1 MKVLYISHDGI
12 TDHIGKS
19 QVAPYLVGLAKN
31 GHDITILSNE
41 KDIHSKDIQEY
52 KSLFNEVSIKW
63 FINSYSNWIP
73 IISPLLTSFR
83 QYLKARKICFTE
95 RFDLIHTR
103 CYVST
108 ILGYSLK
115 KSLSGTKFLFDLR
128 DFWIDTRIE
137 TRKLGFLYRPLKT
150 IEASLFRNADSFIC
164 LTEKAKSRIAR
175 MGDQFDCTPKVTVIP
190 CCADMDLFKYDKE
203 NSEELKQIRQQEG
216 LDESFVLTY
225 LGSLG
230 AVYLLSDMVKT
241 FKILKYLDSSSKFLF
256 ISNNGKDEVVKEFLK
271 NNLNEKDLVFKKN
284 LIRSDIPKYLEMA
297 DLSLVYIRPGNSKMG
312 CSPTKLAELLA
323 MGIPVIANKGVGD
336 LNEILCIE
344 KNNSICLDSFDENH
358 IRENLLKITSQ
369 RVDREKIR
377 EFALNNF
384 SLPEAIR
391 RYEAVY
397 KSLSNL

>member
-19 QVAPYLVGLAKN
+19 QIAPYLLGLAKN

-52 KSLFNEVSIKW
+52 RSLFTASSIQW
-63 FINSYSNWIP
+63 FINPYSNRIP
-73 IISPLLTSFR
+73 IISPLLSAFR
-83 QYLKARKICFTE
+83 QYLKAKKICLTDSFN
-95 RFDLIHTR
+95 LIHSR
-103 CYVST
+103 CYPST
-108 ILGYSLK
+108 ILGYFLK
-115 KSLSGTKFLFDLR
+115 KSLSDTKLLFDLR

-164 LTEKAKSRIAR
+164 LTEKAKSKIAR
-175 MGDQFDCTPKVTVIP
+175 MGNQFDCTPKVTVIP

-216 LDESFVLTY
+216 LDGSFVLTY

-230 AVYLLSDMVKT
+230 AVYLLPNMVKT

-256 ISNNGKDEVVKEFLK
+256 ISNNGKDEVVKEFL
-271 NNLNEKDLVFKKN
+271 NNDLNEKDLVFKT
-284 LIRSDIPKYLEMA
+284 LIRSDVPKYLEMA
-297 DLSLVYIRPGNSKMG
+297 DLSLVFIRPSDSKIG

-323 MGIPVIANKGVGD
+323 MGIPVLANKGVGD

-358 IRENLLKITSQ
+358 IRENLVKIKSQ
-369 RVDREKIR
+369 RVDKEKIR
-377 EFALNNF
+377 EFALKNF
-384 SLPEAIR
+384 SLQEAIR

>member
-19 QVAPYLVGLAKN
+19 QVTPYLLGLAKN

-52 KSLFNEVSIKW
+52 KSLFTESSIKW
-63 FINSYSNWIP
+63 FINPYSNRIP

-83 QYLKARKICFTE
+83 QYLKAKKICLRDSFN
-95 RFDLIHTR
+95 LIHSR
-103 CYVST
+103 CYPST
-108 ILGYSLK
+108 ILGYFLK
-115 KSLSGTKFLFDLR
+115 KSLSDTKLLFDLR

-164 LTEKAKSRIAR
+164 LTEKAKSKIAR

-216 LDESFVLTY
+216 LDGSFVLTY

-230 AVYLLSDMVKT
+230 AVYLLPNMVRT

-256 ISNNGKDEVVKEFLK
+256 ISNNGKDEVLKEFL
-271 NNLNEKDLVFKKN
+271 NNDLNEKDLVFKT
-284 LIRSDIPKYLEMA
+284 LIRSDVPKYLEMA
-297 DLSLVYIRPGNSKMG
+297 DLSLVFIKPSDSKIG

-323 MGIPVIANKGVGD
+323 MGIPVLANKGVGD

-358 IRENLLKITSQ
+358 IRESLLKITSQ
-369 RVDREKIR
+369 RVDKEKIR
-377 EFALNNF
+377 EFALKNF

>member
-19 QVAPYLVGLAKN
+19 QRAPYLLGLAKN

-52 KSLFNEVSIKW
+52 RSLFTESSIKW
-63 FINSYSNWIP
+63 FINPYSNRIP
-73 IISPLLTSFR
+73 IISPLLTSIR
-83 QYLKARKICFTE
+83 QYLKAKKICLRDSFN
-95 RFDLIHTR
+95 LIHSR
-103 CYVST
+103 CYVSS
-108 ILGYSLK
+108 ILGYFVK
-115 KSLSGTKFLFDLR
+115 KSLSDTKLLFDLR

-137 TRKLGFLYRPLKT
+137 RRKLGFLYRPLKI
-150 IEASLFRNADSFIC
+150 IEGSLFRNTDSFIC
-164 LTEKAKSRIAR
+164 LTEKAKSKIAR

-216 LDESFVLTY
+216 LDGSFVLTY
-225 LGSLG
+225 LGSIG
-230 AVYLLSDMVKT
+230 AVYLLPNMVKT

-256 ISNNGKDEVVKEFLK
+256 IANNGKDEVVKEFLK
-271 NNLNEKDLVFKKN
+271 NDLNEKDLVFKT
-284 LIRSDIPKYLEMA
+284 LIRSDVPKYLEMA
-297 DLSLVYIRPGNSKMG
+297 DLSLVFIRPSDSKIG

-323 MGIPVIANKGVGD
+323 MGIPVLANKGVGD

-358 IRENLLKITSQ
+358 IRENLLKIKSQ
-369 RVDREKIR
+369 RVDKEKIR
-377 EFALNNF
+377 EFALKNF

-391 RYEAVY
+391 RYDAVY

>member
-1 MKVLYISHDGI
+1 MKVLYIMHDGI

-19 QVAPYLVGLAKN
+19 QRAPYLLGLAKN

-52 KSLFNEVSIKW
+52 KSLFTESSIKW
-63 FINSYSNWIP
+63 FINPYSNRIP
-73 IISPLLTSFR
+73 IISPLLSTYR
-83 QYLKARKICFTE
+83 QYLKAKKICLRDSFN
-95 RFDLIHTR
+95 LIHSI
-103 CYVST
+103 CYPST
-108 ILGYSLK
+108 ILGYFLK
-115 KSLSGTKFLFDLR
+115 KSLSDTKLLFDLR

-164 LTEKAKSRIAR
+164 LTEKAKSKIAR
-175 MGDQFDCTPKVTVIP
+175 MGNQFDCTPKVTVIP

-216 LDESFVLTY
+216 LDGSFVLTY

-230 AVYLLSDMVKT
+230 AVYLLPNMVKT

-271 NNLNEKDLVFKKN
+271 NDLNEKDLVFKT
-284 LIRSDIPKYLEMA
+284 LIRSDVPKYLEMA
-297 DLSLVYIRPGNSKMG
+297 DLSLVFIRPSDSKIG

-323 MGIPVIANKGVGD
+323 MGIPVLANKGVGD

-358 IRENLLKITSQ
+358 IRENLVKIKSQ
-369 RVDREKIR
+369 RVDKEKIR
-377 EFALNNF
+377 EFALKNF

>member
-1 MKVLYISHDGI
+1 MKVLYIMHDGI

-19 QVAPYLVGLAKN
+19 QRAPYLLGLAKN

-52 KSLFNEVSIKW
+52 KSLFTESSIKW
-63 FINSYSNWIP
+63 FINPYSNRIP

-83 QYLKARKICFTE
+83 QYLKAKKICLRDSFN
-95 RFDLIHTR
+95 LIHSR
-103 CYVST
+103 CYPST
-108 ILGYSLK
+108 ILGYFLK
-115 KSLSGTKFLFDLR
+115 KSLSDTKLLFDLR

-164 LTEKAKSRIAR
+164 LTEKAKSKIAR

-216 LDESFVLTY
+216 LDGSFVLTY

-230 AVYLLSDMVKT
+230 AVYLLSNMVKT

-256 ISNNGKDEVVKEFLK
+256 ISNNGKDEVVKEFL
-271 NNLNEKDLVFKKN
+271 NNDLNEKDLVFKT
-284 LIRSDIPKYLEMA
+284 LIRSDVPKYLEMA
-297 DLSLVYIRPGNSKMG
+297 DLSLVFIRPSDSKIG

-323 MGIPVIANKGVGD
+323 MGIPVLANKGVGD
-336 LNEILCIE
+336 LNEILGIE

-358 IRENLLKITSQ
+358 IRESLLKITSQ
-369 RVDREKIR
+369 RVDKEKIR
-377 EFALNNF
+377 EFALKNF

>member
-19 QVAPYLVGLAKN
+19 QVAPYLVGLANN

-52 KSLFNEVSIKW
+52 KSLFTESSIKW
-63 FINSYSNWIP
+63 LINPYSNRIP
-73 IISPLLTSFR
+73 IVSPLLTTYR
-83 QYLKARKICFTE
+83 QYLKAKKICLRDSFN
-95 RFDLIHTR
+95 LIHSR

-108 ILGYSLK
+108 ILGYFLK
-115 KSLSGTKFLFDLR
+115 KSLSDTKLLFDLR

-164 LTEKAKSRIAR
+164 LTEKAKSKIAR

-190 CCADMDLFKYDKE
+190 CCADMDLFKHDKK
-203 NSEELKQIRQQEG
+203 NSEELKKIRQQEG
-216 LDESFVLTY
+216 LDGSFILTY

-230 AVYLLSDMVKT
+230 AVYLLPNMVKT

-256 ISNNGKDEVVKEFLK
+256 ISNNGKDEVVKEFL
-271 NNLNEKDLVFKKN
+271 NNDLNEKDLVFKT
-284 LIRSDIPKYLEMA
+284 LIRSDVPKYLEMA
-297 DLSLVYIRPGNSKMG
+297 DLSLIFIRPSDSKMG

-323 MGIPVIANKGVGD
+323 MGIPVLANKGVGD
-336 LNEILCIE
+336 LNEILGIE

-358 IRENLLKITSQ
+358 IRESLLKITSQ
-369 RVDREKIR
+369 RVDKEKIR
-377 EFALNNF
+377 EFALKNF

>member
-19 QVAPYLVGLAKN
+19 QVAPYLLGLAKN

-52 KSLFNEVSIKW
+52 KSLFTESSIKW
-63 FINSYSNWIP
+63 IINPYSNRIP
-73 IISPLLTSFR
+73 IISPFLSAFR
-83 QYLKARKICFTE
+83 QYLKAKKICLTDNFN
-95 RFDLIHTR
+95 LIHSR

-108 ILGYSLK
+108 ILGYFLK
-115 KSLSGTKFLFDLR
+115 KSLSDTKLLFDLR

-150 IEASLFRNADSFIC
+150 IEASLFRNADSFVC
-164 LTEKAKSRIAR
+164 LTEKAKSKIAR

-216 LDESFVLTY
+216 LDGSFVLTY

-230 AVYLLSDMVKT
+230 AVYLLPNMVKT
-241 FKILKYLDSSSKFLF
+241 FKILKYLDSGSKFLF

-271 NNLNEKDLVFKKN
+271 NDLNEKDLVFKT
-284 LIRSDIPKYLEMA
+284 LIRSDVPKYLEMA
-297 DLSLVYIRPGNSKMG
+297 DLSLVFIRPSDSKIG

-323 MGIPVIANKGVGD
+323 MGIPVLANKGVGD

-369 RVDREKIR
+369 SVDKEKIR
-377 EFALNNF
+377 EFALKNF

>member
-19 QVAPYLVGLAKN
+19 QVAPYLLGLAKN

-52 KSLFNEVSIKW
+52 KSLFTESSIKW
-63 FINSYSNWIP
+63 FINPYSNRIP

-83 QYLKARKICFTE
+83 QYLKAKKICLRDSFN
-95 RFDLIHTR
+95 LIHSR
-103 CYVST
+103 CYPST
-108 ILGYSLK
+108 ILGYFLK
-115 KSLSGTKFLFDLR
+115 KSLSDTKLLFDLR

-164 LTEKAKSRIAR
+164 LTEKAKSKIAR

-216 LDESFVLTY
+216 LDGSFVLTY

-230 AVYLLSDMVKT
+230 AVYLLPNMVKT

-256 ISNNGKDEVVKEFLK
+256 ISNNGKDEVIKEFL
-271 NNLNEKDLVFKKN
+271 NNDLNEKDLVFKT
-284 LIRSDIPKYLEMA
+284 LIRSDVPKYLEMA
-297 DLSLVYIRPGNSKMG
+297 DLSLVFIRPSDSKIG

-323 MGIPVIANKGVGD
+323 MGIPVLANKGVGD

-358 IRENLLKITSQ
+358 IRENLVKIKSQ
-369 RVDREKIR
+369 RVDKEKIR
-377 EFALNNF
+377 EFALKNF

-391 RYEAVY
+391 QYEAVY

>member
-1 MKVLYISHDGI
+1 M
-12 TDHIGKS
+12 
-19 QVAPYLVGLAKN
+19 
-31 GHDITILSNE
+31 
-41 KDIHSKDIQEY
+41 
-52 KSLFNEVSIKW
+52 
-63 FINSYSNWIP
+63 
-73 IISPLLTSFR
+73 TSFR
-83 QYLKARKICFTE
+83 QYLKAKKICLRDSFN
-95 RFDLIHTR
+95 LIHSR

-108 ILGYSLK
+108 ILGYFLK
-115 KSLSGTKFLFDLR
+115 KSLSDTKLLFDLR

-164 LTEKAKSRIAR
+164 LTEKAKSKIAR

-216 LDESFVLTY
+216 LDGSFVLTY

-230 AVYLLSDMVKT
+230 AVYLLPNMVKT

-271 NNLNEKDLVFKKN
+271 NDLNEKDLVFKT
-284 LIRSDIPKYLEMA
+284 LIRSDVPKYLEMA
-297 DLSLVYIRPGNSKMG
+297 DLSLVFIRPSDSKIG

-323 MGIPVIANKGVGD
+323 MGIPVLANKGVGD
-336 LNEILCIE
+336 LNEILGIE

-369 RVDREKIR
+369 RVDKEKIR
-377 EFALNNF
+377 EFALKNF

>member
-52 KSLFNEVSIKW
+52 KSLFTESSIQW
-63 FINSYSNWIP
+63 FINPYSNRIP

-83 QYLKARKICFTE
+83 QYLKAKKICLRDGFN
-95 RFDLIHTR
+95 LIHSR
-103 CYVST
+103 CYPST
-108 ILGYSLK
+108 ILGYFLK
-115 KSLSGTKFLFDLR
+115 KSLSDTKLLFDLR

-164 LTEKAKSRIAR
+164 LTEKAKSKIAR
-175 MGDQFDCTPKVTVIP
+175 MGDQFNCTPKVTVIP

-216 LDESFVLTY
+216 LDGSFVLTY

-230 AVYLLSDMVKT
+230 AVYLLSNMVET

-256 ISNNGKDEVVKEFLK
+256 ISNNGKDEVVKEFL
-271 NNLNEKDLVFKKN
+271 NNDLNEKDLVFKT
-284 LIRSDIPKYLEMA
+284 LIRSDVPKYLEMA
-297 DLSLVYIRPGNSKMG
+297 DLSLIFIRPSDSKMG

-323 MGIPVIANKGVGD
+323 MGIPVLANKGVGD
-336 LNEILCIE
+336 LNEILGIE

-358 IRENLLKITSQ
+358 IRESLLKITSQ
-369 RVDREKIR
+369 RVDKEKIR
-377 EFALNNF
+377 EFALKNF

>member
-52 KSLFNEVSIKW
+52 KSLFTESSIQW
-63 FINSYSNWIP
+63 FINPYSNRIP

-83 QYLKARKICFTE
+83 QYLKAKKICLRDGFN
-95 RFDLIHTR
+95 LIHSR
-103 CYVST
+103 CYPST
-108 ILGYSLK
+108 ILGYFLK
-115 KSLSGTKFLFDLR
+115 KSLSDTKLLFDLR

-164 LTEKAKSRIAR
+164 LTEKAKSKIAR
-175 MGDQFDCTPKVTVIP
+175 MGDQFNCTPKVTVIP

-216 LDESFVLTY
+216 LDGSFVLTY

-230 AVYLLSDMVKT
+230 AVYLLSNMVET

-256 ISNNGKDEVVKEFLK
+256 ISNNGKDEVVKEFL
-271 NNLNEKDLVFKKN
+271 NNDLNEKDLVFKT
-284 LIRSDIPKYLEMA
+284 LIRSDVPKYLEMA
-297 DLSLVYIRPGNSKMG
+297 DLSLIFIRPSDSKMG

-323 MGIPVIANKGVGD
+323 MGIPIIANKGVGD

-344 KNNSICLDSFDENH
+344 KNNSICLDSFEENH
-358 IRENLLKITSQ
+358 IRENLVKIKSQ
-369 RVDREKIR
+369 RVDKEKIR
-377 EFALNNF
+377 EFALKNF

>member
-1 MKVLYISHDGI
+1 MKILYIMHDGI

-19 QVAPYLVGLAKN
+19 QRAPYLLGLAKN

-52 KSLFNEVSIKW
+52 KSLFTESSIKW
-63 FINSYSNWIP
+63 FINPYSNRIP

-83 QYLKARKICFTE
+83 QYLKAKKICLRDSFN
-95 RFDLIHTR
+95 LIHSR
-103 CYVST
+103 CYPST
-108 ILGYSLK
+108 ILGYFLK
-115 KSLSGTKFLFDLR
+115 KSLSDTKLLFDLR

-164 LTEKAKSRIAR
+164 LTEKAKSKIAR
-175 MGDQFDCTPKVTVIP
+175 MGNQFDCTPKVTVIP

-216 LDESFVLTY
+216 LDGSFVLTY

-230 AVYLLSDMVKT
+230 AVYLLPNMVKT

-256 ISNNGKDEVVKEFLK
+256 ISNNGKDEVVKEFL
-271 NNLNEKDLVFKKN
+271 NNDLNEKDLVFKT
-284 LIRSDIPKYLEMA
+284 LIRSDVPKYLEMA
-297 DLSLVYIRPGNSKMG
+297 DLSLVFIRPSDSKIG

-323 MGIPVIANKGVGD
+323 MGIPVLANKGVGD

-358 IRENLLKITSQ
+358 IRENLVKIKSQ
-369 RVDREKIR
+369 RVDKEKIR
-377 EFALNNF
+377 EFALKNF

>member
-52 KSLFNEVSIKW
+52 KSLFTESSIKW
-63 FINSYSNWIP
+63 FINPYSNRIP

-83 QYLKARKICFTE
+83 QYLKAKKICLRDSFN
-95 RFDLIHTR
+95 LIHSR
-103 CYVST
+103 CYPST
-108 ILGYSLK
+108 ILGYFLK
-115 KSLSGTKFLFDLR
+115 KSLSDTKLLFDLR

-164 LTEKAKSRIAR
+164 LTEKAKSKIAR

-216 LDESFVLTY
+216 LDGSFVLTY

-230 AVYLLSDMVKT
+230 AVYLLPNMVKT

-256 ISNNGKDEVVKEFLK
+256 ISNNGKDEVIKEFL
-271 NNLNEKDLVFKKN
+271 NNDLNEKDLVFKT
-284 LIRSDIPKYLEMA
+284 LIRSDVPKYLEMA
-297 DLSLVYIRPGNSKMG
+297 DLSLVFIRPSDSKIG

-323 MGIPVIANKGVGD
+323 MGIPVLANKGVGD

-358 IRENLLKITSQ
+358 IRENLVKIKSQ
-369 RVDREKIR
+369 RVDKEKIR

-391 RYEAVY
+391 QYEAVY

>member
-52 KSLFNEVSIKW
+52 KSLFTESSIKW
-63 FINSYSNWIP
+63 FINPYSNRIP

-83 QYLKARKICFTE
+83 QYLKAKKICLRDSFN
-95 RFDLIHTR
+95 LIHSR
-103 CYVST
+103 CYPST
-108 ILGYSLK
+108 ILGYFLK
-115 KSLSGTKFLFDLR
+115 KSLSDTKLLFDLR

-216 LDESFVLTY
+216 LEGSFVLTY
-225 LGSLG
+225 LGSIG
-230 AVYLLSDMVKT
+230 AVYLLSNMVKT

-271 NNLNEKDLVFKKN
+271 NDLNEKDLVFKT
-284 LIRSDIPKYLEMA
+284 LIRSDVPKYLEMA
-297 DLSLVYIRPGNSKMG
+297 DLSLVFIRPSDSKIG

-323 MGIPVIANKGVGD
+323 MGIPVLANKGVGD

-369 RVDREKIR
+369 RVDKEKIR
-377 EFALNNF
+377 EFALKNF

>member
-1 MKVLYISHDGI
+1 MKVLYIMHDGI

-19 QVAPYLVGLAKN
+19 QRAPYLLGLAKN

-52 KSLFNEVSIKW
+52 KSLFTESSIKW
-63 FINSYSNWIP
+63 FINPYSNRIP

-83 QYLKARKICFTE
+83 QYLKAKKICLKDSFN
-95 RFDLIHTR
+95 LIHSR

-108 ILGYSLK
+108 ILGYFLK
-115 KSLSGTKFLFDLR
+115 KSLSDTKLLFDLR

-137 TRKLGFLYRPLKT
+137 TRKLGFLYRPLKI

-164 LTEKAKSRIAR
+164 LTEKAKSKIAR

-216 LDESFVLTY
+216 LDGSFVLTY

-230 AVYLLSDMVKT
+230 AVYLLSNMVET
-241 FKILKYLDSSSKFLF
+241 FKILKYLDSGSKFLF
-256 ISNNGKDEVVKEFLK
+256 ISNNGKDEVVKEFL
-271 NNLNEKDLVFKKN
+271 NNDLNEKDLVFKT
-284 LIRSDIPKYLEMA
+284 LIRSDVPKYLEMA
-297 DLSLVYIRPGNSKMG
+297 DLSLVFIRPGDSKIG

-323 MGIPVIANKGVGD
+323 MGIPVLANKGVGD

-369 RVDREKIR
+369 SVDKEKIR
-377 EFALNNF
+377 EFALKNF

>member
-1 MKVLYISHDGI
+1 MKVLYIMHDGI

-19 QVAPYLVGLAKN
+19 QRAPYLLGLAKN

-52 KSLFNEVSIKW
+52 KSLFTESSIKW
-63 FINSYSNWIP
+63 FINPYSNRIP

-83 QYLKARKICFTE
+83 QYLIAKKICLRDSFN
-95 RFDLIHTR
+95 LIHSR

-108 ILGYSLK
+108 ILGYFLK
-115 KSLSGTKFLFDLR
+115 KSLSDTKLLFDLR

-164 LTEKAKSRIAR
+164 LTEKAKSKIAR

-190 CCADMDLFKYDKE
+190 CCADMDLFKYDKK

-216 LDESFVLTY
+216 LDGSFVLTY

-230 AVYLLSDMVKT
+230 AVYLLPNMVKT

-256 ISNNGKDEVVKEFLK
+256 ISNNGKDEVVKEFL
-271 NNLNEKDLVFKKN
+271 NNDLNEKDLVFKT
-284 LIRSDIPKYLEMA
+284 LIRSDVPKYLEMA
-297 DLSLVYIRPGNSKMG
+297 DLSLIFIRPSDSKIG

-323 MGIPVIANKGVGD
+323 MGIPVLANKGVGD

-358 IRENLLKITSQ
+358 IRENLVKIKSQ
-369 RVDREKIR
+369 RVDKEKIR
-377 EFALNNF
+377 EFALKNF

-391 RYEAVY
+391 QYEAVY